1 MTGRSFF
8 RNDDSWKEKWIIVSF
23 MKKEFQKR
31 GRMDRL
37 YKEIVKGTF
46 LSRPNRFVSLMDIG
60 GQVEKVHMPNPGR
73 MRELLFPG
81 TVMYAAPHEKPGG
94 ATRFRAVG
102 VDRDGAVVPLDTS
115 RANDTAQWLIDHGKI
130 PGWENCRVVR
140 REVTMGD
147 SRFDLLLSD
156 GQENFPVEVKSC
168 TLFGGKGAMFPDAV
182 TARGRKHVLHLGE
195 IGREGK
201 RAGLLILVQWDR
213 AEWFLPDYHT
223 DPAFAEAFLQAAPY
237 VEWKA
242 AAVSWDETFSMP
254 QSARLLP
261 SPLSIVEREGGNRG
275 DYLIILRLPEDRDI
289 SIGSKG
295 IVHFPKGYYVYTG
308 SAKRNLDQRIAH
320 HRRIRKKKHWH
331 LDYFRPFTEW
341 VGAVPIRT
349 AEDLEHDLAR
359 AAGAIADW
367 AIPGFGAT
375 DCACPSHLFG
385 FHEDPMHLPAFT
397 KLEENFCMNRLQKWI
412 TP

>member
-1 MTGRSFF
+1 M
-8 RNDDSWKEKWIIVSF
+8 E
-23 MKKEFQKR
+23 
-31 GRMDRL
+31 RL

-46 LSRPNRFVSLMDIG
+46 LSRPNRFVSLMEIG
-60 GQVEKVHMPNPGR
+60 GRAEKVHMPNPGR

-81 TVMYAAPHEKPGG
+81 TVMYASPHAKPGG

-102 VDRDGAVVPLDTS
+102 VERGGAVIPLDTS

-130 PGWENCRVVR
+130 PGWENCRVLR

-156 GQENFPVEVKSC
+156 GEETFPVEVKSC
-168 TLFGGKGAMFPDAV
+168 TLFGEKGAMFPDAV
-182 TARGRKHVLHLGE
+182 TARGRKHVLHLRD

-223 DPAFAEAFLQAAPY
+223 DPAFAEAFLSAAPY

-242 AAVSWDETFSMP
+242 AAVSWDDTFSMP
-254 QSARLLP
+254 QGARLLP
-261 SPLSIVEREGGNRG
+261 APLSIVAREGGNRG
-275 DYLIILRLPEDRDI
+275 DYLIILRLPEEKDI
-289 SIGSKG
+289 VIGSKG
-295 IVHFPKGYYVYTG
+295 TMHFPKGYYVYTG
-308 SAKRNLDQRIAH
+308 SAKKHLDQRIAH

-331 LDYFRPFTEW
+331 LDYFRPCAEW
-341 VGAVPIRT
+341 VGAIPIRT
-349 AEDLEHDLAR
+349 AEDLEHDLAH

-367 AIPGFGAT
+367 MIPGFGCT

-397 KLEENFCMNRLQKWI
+397 KLEEDFCINRLQKWI
-412 TP
+412 TT